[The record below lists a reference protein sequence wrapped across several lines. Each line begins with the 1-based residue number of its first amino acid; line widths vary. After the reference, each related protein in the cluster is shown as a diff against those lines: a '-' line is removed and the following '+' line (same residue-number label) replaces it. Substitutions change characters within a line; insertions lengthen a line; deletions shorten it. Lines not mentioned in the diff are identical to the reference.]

1 MIDATAIRKNMIL
14 KMDDG
19 QLWRCVDMQ
28 LITPGRWKAM
38 VQTKLRSL
46 KDNSVKDHR
55 FRSIDR
61 VEQVHLDEIEM
72 EYLYA
77 NGDEHVFM
85 NHETFD
91 QIQLSAEVIGEAMK
105 YLIPNVIYTVE
116 MFEGKPMNVV
126 PPITVVMTIA
136 ETEPNIKG
144 ATASASF
151 KPAVMENGITIMVPP
166 FVLTGEKIKID
177 TRDDKYLERV
187 K

>member
-55 FRSIDR
+55 FRSVDR
-61 VEQVHLDEIEM
+61 VEQIHLDEVEM
-72 EYLYA
+72 EYLYGS
-77 NGDEHVFM
+77 GDEHFFM

-91 QIQLSAEVIGEAMK
+91 QVTLTSEVIGDAVK
-105 YLIPNVIYTVE
+105 YLIPNVIYTLE

-126 PPITVVMTIA
+126 PPMTLVLTVA
-136 ETEPNIKG
+136 ETEPNMKG

-166 FVLTGEKIKID
+166 FVLT
-177 TRDDKYLERV
+177 
-187 K
+187 

>member
-1 MIDATAIRKNMIL
+1 MIDATQIRKNMIL

-19 QLWRCVDMQ
+19 QLWRCVEMQ
-28 LITPGRWKAM
+28 LVTPGRWKAM

-46 KDNSVKDHR
+46 RDNSVKDHR

-61 VEQVHLDEIEM
+61 VEQVHLDEVEM

-77 NGDEHVFM
+77 AGDEHVFM

-91 QIQLSAEVIGEAMK
+91 QVHLSPEVIGEAMK
-105 YLIPNVIYTVE
+105 YLIPNTIFTIE
-116 MFEGKPMNVV
+116 MFDGKAMNVV
-126 PPITVVMTIA
+126 PPITMVMTVA
-136 ETEPNIKG
+136 ETEPNMKG

-166 FVLTGEKIKID
+166 FVLAGEKIKVD
-177 TRDDKYLERV
+177 TREDKYLERV